1 MRLSQARMQDR
12 RRLHA
17 VYASDLQLG
26 RRRWDWQSQLV
37 FLLAWA
43 GLVTVCVAVVGV
55 GAAIGYG
62 LWLLARALLGGVV

>member
-1 MRLSQARMQDR
+1 MNRLQAQDR

-26 RRRWDWQSQLV
+26 RRRWDWPSHLV
-37 FLLAWA
+37 FLLAWM
-43 GLVTVCVAVVGV
+43 GLVTVCLAVVGV